1 MEAKNVIIDLRRCN
15 NAFVTN
21 IQSKAT
27 GVTKRVICIP
37 VEDNFIDEAGY
48 TDRAGN
54 AIRTAKMQLK
64 MWPVTEESKA
74 AFHEKYG
81 KDKKQDY
88 DLRLDISKAARES
101 LEQRDPQL
109 AARLHYNDSA
119 YDRELSN
126 QLFPY
131 IGQAYEMQ
139 SSQLPPEQTGTT
151 TAMPG
156 EGDDDLPF

>member
-1 MEAKNVIIDLRRCN
+1 MENAKNIIIDLRRCN

-48 TDRAGN
+48 VDRNGN
-54 AIRTAKMQLK
+54 QIRTAKMQLK
-64 MWPVTEESKA
+64 MWPVSEESKQQ
-74 AFHEKYG
+74 Y
-81 KDKKQDY
+81 DKKQDY
-88 DLRLDISKAARES
+88 DLRLDISKNVREA

-109 AARLHYNDSA
+109 AARLRYNDSA
-119 YDRELSN
+119 YDRELSK
-126 QLFPY
+126 QLLPY
-131 IGQAYEMQ
+131 IGQAFEMQ
-139 SSQLPPEQTGTT
+139 PTQLPPEQTATVSMEQ
-151 TAMPG
+151 A

>member
-1 MEAKNVIIDLRRCN
+1 MEQTAKNIIIDLRRCN

-48 TDRAGN
+48 VDRNGN
-54 AIRTAKMQLK
+54 QIRTAKMQLK
-64 MWPVTEESKA
+64 MWPVSEESKQQ
-74 AFHEKYG
+74 Y
-81 KDKKQDY
+81 DKKQDY
-88 DLRLDISKAARES
+88 DLRLDISKNAREA

-109 AARLHYNDSA
+109 AARLRYNDSA
-119 YDRELSN
+119 YDRELSK
-126 QLFPY
+126 QLLPY
-131 IGQAYEMQ
+131 VGQAYDMQ
-139 SSQLPPEQTGTT
+139 ATQLPPEQTATVS
-151 TAMPG
+151 MEQS

>member
-1 MEAKNVIIDLRRCN
+1 MENAKNIIIDLRRCN

-48 TDRAGN
+48 VDRNGN
-54 AIRTAKMQLK
+54 QIRTAKMQLK
-64 MWPVTEESKA
+64 MWPVSEESKQQ
-74 AFHEKYG
+74 Y
-81 KDKKQDY
+81 DKKQDY
-88 DLRLDISKAARES
+88 DLRLDISKNSREA

-109 AARLHYNDSA
+109 AARLRYNDSA
-119 YDRELSN
+119 YDRELSK
-126 QLFPY
+126 QLLPY
-131 IGQAYEMQ
+131 IGQAFEMQ
-139 SSQLPPEQTGTT
+139 TNQLPPEQTSTVSMEQ
-151 TAMPG
+151 A

>member
-1 MEAKNVIIDLRRCN
+1 MENAKNIIIDLRRCN

-48 TDRAGN
+48 VDRNGN
-54 AIRTAKMQLK
+54 QIRTAKMQLK
-64 MWPVTEESKA
+64 MWPVSEESKQQ
-74 AFHEKYG
+74 Y
-81 KDKKQDY
+81 DKKQDY
-88 DLRLDISKAARES
+88 DLRLDISKNAREA

-109 AARLHYNDSA
+109 AARLRYNDSA
-119 YDRELSN
+119 YDRELSK
-126 QLFPY
+126 QLLPY
-131 IGQAYEMQ
+131 IGQAFEMQ
-139 SSQLPPEQTGTT
+139 PTQLPPEH
-151 TAMPG
+151 TATVSMEQA

>member
-1 MEAKNVIIDLRRCN
+1 MEQNAKNIIIDLRRCN

-48 TDRAGN
+48 VDRNGN
-54 AIRTAKMQLK
+54 QIRTAKMQLK
-64 MWPVTEESKA
+64 MWPVSEESKQQ
-74 AFHEKYG
+74 Y
-81 KDKKQDY
+81 DKKQDY
-88 DLRLDISKAARES
+88 DLRLDISKNAREA

-109 AARLHYNDSA
+109 AARLRYNDSA
-119 YDRELSN
+119 YDRELSK
-126 QLFPY
+126 QLLPY
-131 IGQAYEMQ
+131 VGQAYDMQ
-139 SSQLPPEQTGTT
+139 ATQLPPEQTATVS
-151 TAMPG
+151 MEQS

>member
-1 MEAKNVIIDLRRCN
+1 MENAKNIIIDLRRCN

-48 TDRAGN
+48 VDRNGN
-54 AIRTAKMQLK
+54 QIRTAKMQLK
-64 MWPVTEESKA
+64 MWPVSEESK
-74 AFHEKYG
+74 HQY
-81 KDKKQDY
+81 DKKQDY
-88 DLRLDISKAARES
+88 DLRLDISKNAREA

-109 AARLHYNDSA
+109 AARLRYNDSA
-119 YDRELSN
+119 YDRELSK
-126 QLFPY
+126 QLLPY
-131 IGQAYEMQ
+131 IGQAFEMQ
-139 SSQLPPEQTGTT
+139 TTQLPPEQTSTVSMEQ
-151 TAMPG
+151 A

>member
-1 MEAKNVIIDLRRCN
+1 MEQNAKNIIIDLRRCN

-48 TDRAGN
+48 VDRNGN
-54 AIRTAKMQLK
+54 QIRTAKMQLK
-64 MWPVTEESKA
+64 MWPVSEESKQQ
-74 AFHEKYG
+74 Y
-81 KDKKQDY
+81 DKKQDY
-88 DLRLDISKAARES
+88 DLRLDISKNAREA

-109 AARLHYNDSA
+109 AARLRYNDSA
-119 YDRELSN
+119 YDRELSK
-126 QLFPY
+126 QLLPY
-131 IGQAYEMQ
+131 IGQAYDMQ
-139 SSQLPPEQTGTT
+139 ATQLPPEQTATVSMEQ
-151 TAMPG
+151 A

>member
-1 MEAKNVIIDLRRCN
+1 MENAKNIIIDLRRCN

-48 TDRAGN
+48 VDRNGN
-54 AIRTAKMQLK
+54 QIRTAKMQLK
-64 MWPVTEESKA
+64 MWPVSEESKQQ
-74 AFHEKYG
+74 Y
-81 KDKKQDY
+81 DKKQDY
-88 DLRLDISKAARES
+88 DLRLDISKNAREA

-109 AARLHYNDSA
+109 AARLRHNDSA
-119 YDRELSN
+119 YDRELSK
-126 QLFPY
+126 QLLPY
-131 IGQAYEMQ
+131 IGQAFEMQ
-139 SSQLPPEQTGTT
+139 STQLPPEQTATVSMEQ
-151 TAMPG
+151 A

>member
-1 MEAKNVIIDLRRCN
+1 MENAKNIIIDLRRCN

-48 TDRAGN
+48 VDRNGN
-54 AIRTAKMQLK
+54 QIRTAKMQLK
-64 MWPVTEESKA
+64 MWPVSEESKQQ
-74 AFHEKYG
+74 Y
-81 KDKKQDY
+81 DKKQDY
-88 DLRLDISKAARES
+88 DLRLDISKNAREA

-109 AARLHYNDSA
+109 ASRLRYNDSA
-119 YDRELSN
+119 YDRELSK
-126 QLFPY
+126 QLLPY
-131 IGQAYEMQ
+131 IGQAFEMQ
-139 SSQLPPEQTGTT
+139 TTQLPPEQTATVSMEQ
-151 TAMPG
+151 A

>member
-1 MEAKNVIIDLRRCN
+1 MEQTAKNIIIDLRRCN

-48 TDRAGN
+48 VDRNGN
-54 AIRTAKMQLK
+54 QIRTAKMQVK
-64 MWPVTEESKA
+64 MWPVSEESKQQ
-74 AFHEKYG
+74 Y
-81 KDKKQDY
+81 DKKQDY
-88 DLRLDISKAARES
+88 DLRLDISKNAREA

-109 AARLHYNDSA
+109 AARLRYNDSA
-119 YDRELSN
+119 YDRELSK
-126 QLFPY
+126 QLLPY
-131 IGQAYEMQ
+131 VGQAYEMQ
-139 SSQLPPEQTGTT
+139 STQLPPEQTATVSMEQ
-151 TAMPG
+151 A

>member
-1 MEAKNVIIDLRRCN
+1 MENAKNIIIDLRRCN

-48 TDRAGN
+48 VDRNGN
-54 AIRTAKMQLK
+54 QIRTAKMQLK
-64 MWPVTEESKA
+64 MWPVSEESKQQ
-74 AFHEKYG
+74 Y
-81 KDKKQDY
+81 DKKQDY
-88 DLRLDISKAARES
+88 DLRLDISKNAREV

-109 AARLHYNDSA
+109 AARLRYNDSA
-119 YDRELSN
+119 YDRELSK
-126 QLFPY
+126 QLLPY
-131 IGQAYEMQ
+131 IGQAFEMQ
-139 SSQLPPEQTGTT
+139 PTQLPPEQTATVSMEQ
-151 TAMPG
+151 A

>member
-1 MEAKNVIIDLRRCN
+1 MENAKNIIIDLRRCN

-48 TDRAGN
+48 VDRNGN
-54 AIRTAKMQLK
+54 QIRTAKMQLK
-64 MWPVTEESKA
+64 MWPVSEESKQQ
-74 AFHEKYG
+74 Y
-81 KDKKQDY
+81 DKKQDY
-88 DLRLDISKAARES
+88 DLRLDISKNTREA

-109 AARLHYNDSA
+109 AARLRYNDSA
-119 YDRELSN
+119 YDRELSK
-126 QLFPY
+126 QLLPY
-131 IGQAYEMQ
+131 IGQAFEMQ
-139 SSQLPPEQTGTT
+139 PTQLPPEQTATVSMEQ
-151 TAMPG
+151 A

>member
-1 MEAKNVIIDLRRCN
+1 MENAKNIIIDLRRCN

-48 TDRAGN
+48 VDRNGN
-54 AIRTAKMQLK
+54 QIRTAKMQLK
-64 MWPVTEESKA
+64 MWPVSEESKQQ
-74 AFHEKYG
+74 Y
-81 KDKKQDY
+81 DKKQDY
-88 DLRLDISKAARES
+88 DLRLDISKNARET

-109 AARLHYNDSA
+109 AARLRYNDSA
-119 YDRELSN
+119 YDRELSK
-126 QLFPY
+126 QLLPY
-131 IGQAYEMQ
+131 IGQAFEMQ
-139 SSQLPPEQTGTT
+139 PTQLPPEQTATVSMEQ
-151 TAMPG
+151 A